1 MVGEFHRFQQAL
13 HVYCLLSLT
22 SKKKNY
28 STIAKAFLPNVHSRV
43 RNTSF
48 FEKELG
54 GVKIVSISD
63 DLTQTKN
70 SKSLIVDGQN
80 VVVVIVLE
88 RRIVFDVLCCIEFLE
103 PSDMRLSRRLDLT
116 LKQCWTAFDDSVVV
130 DKRFYDDCRRL
141 KTLL

>member
-1 MVGEFHRFQQAL
+1 MVGEFHRFQKAL
-13 HVYCLLSLT
+13 YVYCLLRLT
-22 SKKKNY
+22 SKKNY
-28 STIAKAFLPNVHSRV
+28 STISKAFLPNVHSRV

-88 RRIVFDVLCCIEFLE
+88 RRIVFDGLCCIEFLE
-103 PSDMRLSRRLDLT
+103 PSDVRLSRRLDLT

-130 DKRFYDDCRRL
+130 DERFYDDCRRL